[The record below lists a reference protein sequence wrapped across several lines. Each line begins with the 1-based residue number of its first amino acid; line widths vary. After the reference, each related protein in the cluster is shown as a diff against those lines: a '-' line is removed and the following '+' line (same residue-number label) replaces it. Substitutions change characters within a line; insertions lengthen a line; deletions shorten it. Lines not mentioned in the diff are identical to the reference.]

1 MDKDE
6 RSERTLQLTE
16 HVIALNA
23 ANYTVW
29 AYRRAIVDA
38 LGRKV
43 APSGEPTP
51 ERHGPLEPSG
61 LASPAAPRTAPACG
75 GRRAVPHDLVEK

>member
-1 MDKDE
+1 MNHILPVYRTRWHSELHAQTKAQPSSLPQMMEKDE
-6 RSERTLQLTE
+6 RSARALQLTE

-43 APSGEPTP
+43 APSAEP
-51 ERHGPLEPSG
+51 
-61 LASPAAPRTAPACG
+61 
-75 GRRAVPHDLVEK
+75 